1 MKKEA
6 EVVSEV
12 DLRVFKVLMAV
23 RDCRVYMETRGSR
36 VVLGS
41 MEGLGSLDFLVT
53 EVNQAREASLE
64 QLDPTATLAL
74 LEPLA
79 ARVSKVCRGRL
90 GDTEILASLA
100 YLA

>member
-1 MKKEA
+1 M
-6 EVVSEV
+6 
-12 DLRVFKVLMAV
+12 DLQVFKDLMAV
-23 RDCRVYMETRGSR
+23 PDCQEYMETRASR
-36 VVLGS
+36 VGLGS
-41 MEGLGSLDFLVT
+41 MEGLGSQDSLVT

-64 QLDPTATLAL
+64 QLDPTATLEL

-100 YLA
+100 CLA

>member
-6 EVVSEV
+6 EEVSEA
-12 DLRVFKVLMAV
+12 DLQVFKDHMAV

-41 MEGLGSLDFLVT
+41 MEGLGSLDSLVT
-53 EVNQAREASLE
+53 EVNQASEASLE
-64 QLDPTATLAL
+64 QLDPTATLEL

-79 ARVSKVCRGRL
+79 ARVSKVCKAR
-90 GDTEILASLA
+90 
-100 YLA
+100 